1 MLESYGR
8 LGICGLRLNFYT
20 RNVADAHRQLER
32 SLAETL
38 DVLPRHGWHVEI
50 IARAETLAAAADV
63 IAKAEVP
70 IVIDHYG
77 LPENEAPAGPAG
89 RALLNLAALP
99 HMWIKLSA
107 PYRCS
112 PDDLATSP
120 PSEWLK
126 ALVQAAPDRCVWG
139 SDWPHTPPRNQ
150 VATENIMVSYRN
162 IAYGRLLSD
171 FLNALASPEIARR
184 ILIENPIRL
193 YGFPLAQRVQP
204 A

>member
-1 MLESYGR
+1 
-8 LGICGLRLNFYT
+8 
-20 RNVADAHRQLER
+20 
-32 SLAETL
+32 
-38 DVLPRHGWHVEI
+38 
-50 IARAETLAAAADV
+50 V
-63 IAKAEVP
+63 IAGAEVP

-77 LPENEAPAGPAG
+77 LPENEDPEDPAG
-89 RALLNLAALP
+89 RPLLDLAALP
-99 HMWIKLSA
+99 HVWIKLSA

-112 PDDLATSP
+112 PDDLTTSP

-126 ALVQAAPDRCVWG
+126 ALVLAAPDRCVWG

-150 VATENIMVSYRN
+150 VATENIMVSYRS

-171 FLNALASPEIARR
+171 FLDALASPEIARC

-193 YGFPLAQRVQP
+193 YGFPLAQRVRP